1 MDKNLIEQF
10 SLFGREL
17 FLAGM
22 NNSHSGNMSF
32 FEHGKG
38 IITITK
44 TGAML
49 GVITESSLVETT
61 AGENCELDKIASREI
76 VVHRAIYNQTSKK
89 AIIHAHP
96 PAVIAMSF
104 ENDVIRPIDAEGGYY
119 FCDGVPVITVKNA
132 IASSEVAVKI
142 APYLEKYNIAVV
154 RGHGTFAAAESLEK
168 CLLYTTSLEFACRC
182 IINHKIIAGK

>member
-1 MDKNLIEQF
+1 MNRELVNSF

-32 FEHGKG
+32 FEPERRV
-38 IITITK
+38 ITITK

-49 GVITESSLVETT
+49 GLINESSLVETT
-61 AGENCELDKIASREI
+61 ITENCEMDKIASREI
-76 VVHRAIYNQTSKK
+76 VVHREIYNKTSKK

-96 PAVIAMSF
+96 PAVIAMSL
-104 ENDVIRPIDAEGGYY
+104 ENDVIKPIDAEGGYY
-119 FCDGVPVITVKNA
+119 FSEGVPVITVENA

-142 APYLEKYNIAVV
+142 APYLEKHNIAVV
-154 RGHGTFAAAESLEK
+154 RGHGTFAAAETLEK
-168 CLLYTTSLEFACRC
+168 CLLYTTSIEFSCRT
-182 IINHKIIAGK
+182 IINYKILAKK